1 MLPYSVWFRPI
12 LHTSG
17 GISMTDRQQLIVN
30 NVDTAKQ
37 LILDAERWIW
47 AHPQTGYT
55 EWQAHD
61 YLVEKYEAL
70 GYTLVKAGN
79 IPGFYTDVETGKPG
93 PKVAIFGEL
102 DALALDGLCGSIR
115 LVVVPA
121 EEMIQLAFR
130 EELRQKGIIKYN
142 GGKTEFM
149 YRGLLDGV
157 DMAMMVHGMT
167 KGSGVNEDGDTD
179 LDFQALLGMNGC
191 IAKNIRYKGK
201 SAHAGGAPHMGV
213 NAEYAAMLG
222 LQACNDLRETFQEKD
237 TIRFHP
243 ILMGA
248 NCAVNIIPDEMKIE
262 SYVRGKSLEAIK
274 RENIKV
280 NRALTG
286 AALSMGAGVELSD
299 RPGYAPE
306 YHDPTFMKLA
316 EDCCVALCGRK
327 KVVFDYNG
335 WSTGSSDFGDV
346 TCVMPGVQIN
356 AGGAVGTLH
365 GIDFQITDPN
375 RMCVNAAKVQL
386 FLVDALL
393 SNNAVA
399 AKEIIANYKP
409 QYPSIKAY
417 LDAID
422 ALTLDKDAV
431 RYDEKG
437 NAIVDFQN

>member
-1 MLPYSVWFRPI
+1 
-12 LHTSG
+12 
-17 GISMTDRQQLIVN
+17 MTDRQQLIVN

-61 YLVEKYEAL
+61 YLAEKYEAL

-102 DALALDGLCGSIR
+102 DALDIANHPESVNGMTHCCGHNAQSAALLGIAAALKQPHALDGLCGSIR

-237 TIRFHP
+237 TIRG
-243 ILMGA
+243 L
-248 NCAVNIIPDEMKIE
+248 
-262 SYVRGKSLEAIK
+262 KSAE
-274 RENIKV
+274 
-280 NRALTG
+280 
-286 AALSMGAGVELSD
+286 
-299 RPGYAPE
+299 GYIR
-306 YHDPTFMKLA
+306 TKLA
-316 EDCCVALCGRK
+316 HTVNLRNTPQIRFILDQYIEYGVNMSKLINDVNK
-327 KVVFDYNG
+327 DVVREAEEE
-335 WSTGSSDFGDV
+335 
-346 TCVMPGVQIN
+346 QER
-356 AGGAVGTLH
+356 A
-365 GIDFQITDPN
+365 TDSEE
-375 RMCVNAAKVQL
+375 L
-386 FLVDALL
+386 
-393 SNNAVA
+393 
-399 AKEIIANYKP
+399 
-409 QYPSIKAY
+409 
-417 LDAID
+417 
-422 ALTLDKDAV
+422 
-431 RYDEKG
+431 
-437 NAIVDFQN
+437 

>member
-1 MLPYSVWFRPI
+1 
-12 LHTSG
+12 
-17 GISMTDRQQLIVN
+17 MTDRQQLIVN

-61 YLVEKYEAL
+61 YLAEKYEAL

-102 DALALDGLCGSIR
+102 DALDIANHPESVNGMTHCCGHNAQSAALLGIAAALKQPHALDGLCGSIR

-167 KGSGVNEDGDTD
+167 KGSSVNEDGDTD

-201 SAHAGGAPHMGV
+201 SAHAGRAPHMGV

-237 TIRFHP
+237 TIRG
-243 ILMGA
+243 L
-248 NCAVNIIPDEMKIE
+248 
-262 SYVRGKSLEAIK
+262 KSAEGFIRTQLAK
-274 RENIKV
+274 KV
-280 NRALTG
+280 NLRNTPQIFFVLDQ
-286 AALSMGAGVELSD
+286 SIEYGVRMSKLIDEVTKD
-299 RPGYAPE
+299 MPE
-306 YHDPTFMKLA
+306 EQ
-316 EDCCVALCGRK
+316 ED
-327 KVVFDYNG
+327 D
-335 WSTGSSDFGDV
+335 
-346 TCVMPGVQIN
+346 
-356 AGGAVGTLH
+356 GTESE
-365 GIDFQITDPN
+365 N
-375 RMCVNAAKVQL
+375 
-386 FLVDALL
+386 
-393 SNNAVA
+393 
-399 AKEIIANYKP
+399 
-409 QYPSIKAY
+409 
-417 LDAID
+417 
-422 ALTLDKDAV
+422 
-431 RYDEKG
+431 
-437 NAIVDFQN
+437 